1 MPPISLD
8 RIRKKMEV
16 HSVSN
21 LLSCGHFTTY
31 KYVIHVFFLRV
42 VTIMLI
48 LRIFLSSLFVLDIV
62 IVLLHMENHSE
73 SKLFRYF

>member
-1 MPPISLD
+1 M
-8 RIRKKMEV
+8 
-16 HSVSN
+16 
-21 LLSCGHFTTY
+21 
-31 KYVIHVFFLRV
+31 